1 MTYNTVLQG
10 YMWIL
15 WFKAEEKNPLSLKS
29 QTLFQYS
36 SPYPLTD
43 SWDFVWSMCGSHQDN
58 TPDHR
63 LFAFIQVLWLFLATW
78 RQGFQGRNKTWGFFY
93 VDDGA
98 MESHWK
104 QYIKNPPP
112 SLPFPSSLPPTSKA
126 HACFWANTA
135 PDLLQC
141 MPGKRGQL
149 RTHAG
154 DF

>member
-15 WFKAEEKNPLSLKS
+15 WFKAEEKNPLSLKP

-58 TPDHR
+58 TPVHR

-112 SLPFPSSLPPTSKA
+112 PSLFLLLYPRHQKRMPVSEPTQPQICCS
-126 HACFWANTA
+126 ACRVREDN
-135 PDLLQC
+135 
-141 MPGKRGQL
+141 
-149 RTHAG
+149 
-154 DF
+154 